1 MHDAAVEAADR
12 IEHGVL
18 VKLEHLYPAAVSPL
32 MKKHKGTLEKL
43 DKLEKDGA
51 YGRARVMIRRSNLVD
66 DFARALARAG
76 VEAAA
81 LIREEIHGVKEVADH
96 DDEEEAR

>member
-1 MHDAAVEAADR
+1 MHDVAVEAADR

-18 VKLEHLYPAAVSPL
+18 GKLERLYPAAVSPL

-51 YGRARVMIRRSNLVD
+51 YGRARVLIRRSGLVD
-66 DFARALARAG
+66 DLARALARAG